1 MFYQVVELMFL
12 LLSASVKCSGCF
24 CVGGDLV
31 AMSSALMLL
40 LSSDEWCSV
49 LTSAPLTSFIP
60 SPVPARS
67 CPALSYSAMFH
78 SQVLLRR
85 LHGNCAHVC
94 ACLCLYACVFLR
106 PCRPCGVNPPTCS
119 GCTQTATEPHLLQ
132 HTTAALQVLHS
143 IRTSG
148 DCHTY
153 TEVHR
158 SKLSFNSLGKFA
170 SIPRYRLQAPDD
182 TM

>member
-1 MFYQVVELMFL
+1 MTPSGSMFRVA
-12 LLSASVKCSGCF
+12 SNNASVRLQLDVKFVHHVSTVSRSHLPYLSCFFSG
-24 CVGGDLV
+24 
-31 AMSSALMLL
+31 
-40 LSSDEWCSV
+40 
-49 LTSAPLTSFIP
+49 LTSAPLTSFMP

-67 CPALSYSAMFH
+67 CPALSYSVMFY

-85 LHGNCAHVC
+85 LHGSCAHVC

-119 GCTQTATEPHLLQ
+119 GCIQTALEPHLLQ
-132 HTTAALQVLHS
+132 RTTAALQVLHS

-148 DCHTY
+148 ACHTY

-158 SKLSFNSLGKFA
+158 SKLLFNSLGKFA
-170 SIPRYRLQAPDD
+170 
-182 TM
+182 